1 MNSRAATW
9 ALRNKSLFPIDTRE
23 LKGLSIADMI
33 VLGDEESDDFSIN
46 IL

>member
-9 ALRNKSLFPIDTRE
+9 AQRNKALFPIDARE
-23 LKGLSIADMI
+23 LKGQSIADMI

>member
-9 ALRNKSLFPIDTRE
+9 ALRNKNLFPIDDRE
-23 LKGLSIADMI
+23 LKGQSIADMI
-33 VLGDEESDDFSIN
+33 ILGEEESDDLGIN